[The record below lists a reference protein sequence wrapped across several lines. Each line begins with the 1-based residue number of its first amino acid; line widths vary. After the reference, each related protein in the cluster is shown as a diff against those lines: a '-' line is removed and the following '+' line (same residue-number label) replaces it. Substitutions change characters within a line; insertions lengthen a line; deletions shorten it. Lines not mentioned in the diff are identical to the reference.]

1 MRNILANYKQICALI
16 SGLGARHCTHLDWL
30 RTNWTNIRLP
40 PLFAEIFDIP
50 KSEDDLN

>member
-1 MRNILANYKQICALI
+1 MSSNGFIPDVRYFLGI
-16 SGLGARHCTHLDWL
+16 GARHCTHLDWL